1 MVTASGFIGYKSVE
15 LCIIVFDFIEQSI
28 LRIKRFLLITFLCIS
43 AESANSQVSA
53 PKYSNEFLA
62 IGVGAS
68 ALGMSNAV
76 VSSVSDVTAAYW
88 NPAGLL
94 RIREKYQFS
103 LMHAAYFS
111 GIANF
116 DYGGFATPV
125 DSSSFL
131 AVSVIRF
138 GIDDIPDTRFLYDA
152 NGALNYNN
160 IRFFSAADYAFLLSY
175 ARNIPALKGL
185 KIGANFKVIHRR
197 VGDFANAWG
206 FGLDLGF
213 QKDFGRWKTGLMI
226 RDITS
231 TFNAWTHNSELVAD
245 IYTQTGNI
253 IPTTSIEITL
263 PRAIL
268 GVSRR
273 FVIHGKFGVAA
284 SLDLDMTFD
293 GKRNVLVRTGLIS
306 VSPLAG
312 MEMDYDGLA
321 YLRLGA
327 GEFQK
332 IKNFDGTTRT
342 AWQPNFGIGVRL
354 KYFSVDYALTDIGDQ
369 AEALYS
375 HVFSVSVRLDGKKG
389 DKKEQ

>member
-1 MVTASGFIGYKSVE
+1 MRKFLSFI
-15 LCIIVFDFIEQSI
+15 I
-28 LRIKRFLLITFLCIS
+28 LFFS
-43 AESANSQVSA
+43 AVNIYGQVSA

-62 IGVGAS
+62 IGISAR

-76 VSSVSDVTAAYW
+76 VSNTSDVTAAYW

-103 LMHAAYFS
+103 LMHASYFA

-116 DYGGFATPV
+116 DYGGFTTPV

-131 AVSVIRF
+131 AISMIRF

-175 ARNIPALKGL
+175 ARKIPALKGL
-185 KIGANFKVIHRR
+185 MVGVNFKIIYRT

-206 FGLDLGF
+206 FGLDVGL
-213 QKDFGRWKTGLMI
+213 QKDFGNWRTGLMV
-226 RDITS
+226 RDITG
-231 TFNAWTHNSELVAD
+231 TFNAWTHNTDMVAG

-253 IPTTSIEITL
+253 IPQTSIEVTL

-273 FVIHGKFGVAA
+273 FVIHDQFGLAP

-293 GKRNVLVRTGLIS
+293 GKRNVLVKTS
-306 VSPLAG
+306 VMSISPLVG
-312 MEMDYDGLA
+312 LEMDYAKLA

-327 GEFQK
+327 GEFQQV
-332 IKNFDGTTRT
+332 KNFDGSTRT
-342 AWQPNFGIGVRL
+342 AWQPNFGIGVCL
-354 KYFSVDYALTDIGDQ
+354 KYFAVDYALTDIGDQ
-369 AEALYS
+369 AEGLYS
-375 HVFSVSVRLDGKKG
+375 HVFSLSVKLNGKKT
-389 DKKEQ
+389 DSKTQ

>member
-1 MVTASGFIGYKSVE
+1 MKVTVLRRYIF
-15 LCIIVFDFIEQSI
+15 IIV
-28 LRIKRFLLITFLCIS
+28 LLIQSGIVHGQ
-43 AESANSQVSA
+43 ASA

-62 IGVGAS
+62 IGVGAR
-68 ALGMSNAV
+68 ALSMSNAV
-76 VSSVSDVTAAYW
+76 VSNVSDVTASYW

-94 RIREKYQFS
+94 RIKDKYQFT

-111 GIANF
+111 GIANY
-116 DYGGFATPV
+116 DYAGFATPI
-125 DSSSFL
+125 DTSSFL
-131 AVSVIRF
+131 AISIIRF

-152 NGALNYNN
+152 NGALNYDN

-175 ARNIPALKGL
+175 ARKISALKGL
-185 KIGANFKVIHRR
+185 RVGANFKVVHRT

-206 FGLDLGF
+206 FGLDLGL
-213 QKDFGRWKTGLMI
+213 QKDFGKWKTGLMI

-253 IPTTSIEITL
+253 IPKTSLEITL
-263 PRAIL
+263 PRAIF
-268 GVSRR
+268 GVSRN
-273 FVIHGKFGVAA
+273 FTFYDKVGLTPSF
-284 SLDLDMTFD
+284 DLDMTFD
-293 GKRNVLVRTGLIS
+293 GKRNVLIKTGLIS
-306 VSPLAG
+306 ISPLVG
-312 MEMDYDGLA
+312 LEMDYAKLA

-332 IKNFDGTTRT
+332 IKNFDGSTRM
-342 AWQPNFGIGVRL
+342 AWQPNFGIGDYL

-375 HVFSVSVRLDGKKG
+375 HVFSVSVHLN
-389 DKKEQ
+389 DKKAGSKTK